1 MSKALVNPVEVERT
15 RGEQAAYLAAFG
27 AAALILVTIK
37 SEILLG
43 LALVALAMYRIP
55 LRLPPLKLPIAL
67 YWLGTLLSL
76 ALSPDARAGLPQIYK
91 LLVWGT
97 LLTVSSTFGSVR
109 EARWLTGTW
118 AALATASAGWSFVQY
133 ARKMA
138 ATQGGYAGY
147 VTSRTT
153 GFMSHWMTFG
163 GEAMIVLAMLIALL
177 LFAHP
182 ANVKWRAAGWA
193 SAGIV
198 AWAIVLNGS
207 RNIWFGAAVACAYL
221 LWRKRKALVVALPA
235 VALLVLL
242 AGPGFV
248 RERAASLYRPHGELD
263 SNRHR
268 AVSFRTGLRMIKAHP
283 WFGVG
288 PEQVGP
294 RFRDYVSAEDLPLPD
309 GFYGHLHNIYLQFA
323 AERGLPVLGCVL
335 WLLGK
340 ILFDLGRAARR
351 ATGEARFAVEGAVA
365 VVLAVM
371 VAGLAEHNLGD
382 SEILTLFLAV
392 VAVGYLAA
400 GLTARDF
407 AGAAER

>member
-1 MSKALVNPVEVERT
+1 MHKALVNPEEGERT
-15 RGEQAAYLAAFG
+15 RGEQAAYLMAFW

-37 SEILLG
+37 SEVLLG
-43 LALVALAMYRIP
+43 LALAVLAICRIP

-67 YWLGTLLSL
+67 YWLGTLVSL
-76 ALSPDARAGLPQIYK
+76 TLSPDSRAGLPQVYK

-97 LLTVSSTFGSVR
+97 LLTVSTTFRSVR
-109 EARWLTGTW
+109 DARWLTTAW
-118 AALATASAGWSFVQY
+118 AALAVLSAGWSFVQY
-133 ARKMA
+133 GRKMA
-138 ATQGGYAGY
+138 AAQGGYAGY
-147 VTSRTT
+147 VISRTT
-153 GFMSHWMTFG
+153 GFMGHWMTFG
-163 GEAMIVLAMLIALL
+163 GETMIVLAMLTALL
-177 LFAHP
+177 LYAPP
-182 ANVKWRAAGWA
+182 ASARWRAAGWA
-193 SAGIV
+193 AACVI

-207 RNIWFGAAVACAYL
+207 RNIWFGAAAACAYL
-221 LWRKRKALVVALPA
+221 LWRKRKALLLAVPAAAL
-235 VALLVLL
+235 VVLL

-248 RERAASLYRPHGELD
+248 RERAVSLYRPHGELD

-268 AVSFRTGLRMIKAHP
+268 AVSFRTGLRMIEAHP

-294 RFRDYVSAEDLPLPD
+294 RFRDYVRPEDLPLPD

-351 ATGEARFAVEGAVA
+351 VTGEARFAVEGALA
-365 VVLAVM
+365 VVLSVM

-392 VAVGYLAA
+392 VGLGYIAA
-400 GLTARDF
+400 GLTARNL
-407 AGAAER
+407 AGAAEG

>member
-1 MSKALVNPVEVERT
+1 MHKALVNPEGERT
-15 RGEQAAYLAAFG
+15 RGERAAYLAAFG

-43 LALVALAMYRIP
+43 LALAALAVWRIP
-55 LRLPPLKLPIAL
+55 LRLPPLILPISL
-67 YWLGTLLSL
+67 YWAGTLVSL
-76 ALSPDARAGLPQIYK
+76 ALSPDSRAGLPQVYK

-97 LLTVSSTFGSVR
+97 LLAVSSTFRPVR
-109 EARWLTGTW
+109 DARLLTAAW
-118 AALATASAGWSFVQY
+118 AALAVSSAGWSFVQY
-133 ARKMA
+133 GRKMA
-138 ATQGGYAGY
+138 AAQGGYAGY

-163 GEAMIVLAMLIALL
+163 GETMIVLAMLVALL
-177 LFAHP
+177 LFAPP
-182 ANVKWRAAGWA
+182 ANPRWRAAGWA
-193 SAGIV
+193 AAAVIT
-198 AWAIVLNGS
+198 WAIVLNGS
-207 RNIWFGAAVACAYL
+207 RNIWFGAAVACTYL
-221 LWRKRKALVVALPA
+221 LWRKRKALALAVPA
-235 VALLVLL
+235 AALVVLL
-242 AGPGFV
+242 LGPGFV

-268 AVSFRTGLRMIKAHP
+268 AVTFRTGLRMIEAHP

-294 RFRDYVSAEDLPLPD
+294 RFRDYVRGEDLPLPD

-340 ILFDLGRAARR
+340 ILIDLGRAARR
-351 ATGEARFAVEGAVA
+351 LAGEARFAVEGAFA

-371 VAGLAEHNLGD
+371 VAGMAEHNLGD

-392 VAVGYLAA
+392 VGVGYIAA
-400 GLTARDF
+400 GLTTRNLT
-407 AGAAER
+407 GTAEG